1 MTISEGTFGSVDDLF
16 DAGISGTYASIRT
29 YSNYAEAWCLWSD
42 KDSTPS
48 EAQARLPAFSTLRP
62 FSRRDFESVRPH
74 LLRGCMTL
82 KLMHSI
88 SVDENPDLAIT
99 SALWLPVQAYY
110 AVHGFGMA
118 FLVAKNGANNLPLT
132 HGAFM
137 RTAGQSLV
145 RDLLPSP
152 FSAVLQDGYRGYQYL
167 RPELVNVDDDRDYIG
182 SGFNLQGL
190 NATTR
195 DAHIA
200 QCLDTTRRR
209 LIDEKLVK
217 ERAKARRKGKLRG
230 ILRRERQIE
239 IARSVAPTT
248 VLDYLYRARIKSNYE
263 DPTMYSESPEDA
275 AALLALVRNTQKLT
289 VMLCAFVVAAL
300 RRTIDEPAQNQ
311 LVEMSVFKELQ
322 PDLSNSIDGM
332 H

>member
-1 MTISEGTFGSVDDLF
+1 MTNSDGPFGSVDARF
-16 DAGISGTYASIRT
+16 DTELSGTYASIRT

-42 KDSTPS
+42 EDATPS
-48 EAQARLPAFSTLRP
+48 EAQARLSVFSTLRP
-62 FSRRDFESVRPH
+62 SSRGDFELVRQH

-88 SVDENPDLAIT
+88 SVEENPDFAIT

-118 FLVAKNGANNLPLT
+118 FMAAKNGASNLPRT

-137 RTAGQSLV
+137 RTAWPSFV

-152 FSAVLQDGYRGYQYL
+152 FSAAFQDGYQGFHCL
-167 RPELVNVDDDRDYIG
+167 RPELVNIGDDREYIG

-209 LIDEKLVK
+209 LIDEKVVK
-217 ERAKARRKGKLRG
+217 ERAKVRKKGKRHG

-239 IARSVAPTT
+239 IAQSVAPTT

-263 DPTMYSESPEDA
+263 DTTMFSECPEDA
-275 AALLALVRNTQKLT
+275 AALLALVRNTQILT
-289 VMLCAFVVAAL
+289 VMLCGFVTEAL
-300 RRTIDEPAQNQ
+300 WQAIDESDKNR
-311 LVEMSVFKELQ
+311 LVEIRVFEELR
-322 PDLSNSIDGM
+322 PNLSDSIGGI